1 MSKPTAKPWEPQ
13 EIDGKKEGTKAY
25 QAFSLYLLQEE
36 GERSAAKVAEEL
48 GKSENLIYRWC
59 SQWNWVERA
68 ALYDAEQLRRRRVQQ
83 EKEIANMRKRHATLA
98 TNMLAKAAKALQTKA
113 PEELTPQDIKAF
125 VDVASKLERISR
137 GDSGEV
143 VEERD
148 GGQAIN
154 PVQIY
159 IPDNNRD
166 GGEEDDGE

>member
-13 EIDGKKEGTKAY
+13 EIDGKKEGTKPY
-25 QAFSLYLLQEE
+25 QAFSLYLLQED
-36 GERSAAKVAEEL
+36 ERSTAKVAQEL
-48 GKSENLIYRWC
+48 GKSKALIQRWS

-68 ALYDAEQLRRRRVQQ
+68 AQYDAEQLRRRRVEQ
-83 EKEIANMRKRHATLA
+83 EKEIAAMRRRHANLA
-98 TNMLAKAAKALQTKA
+98 TNMLATAAKALKA
-113 PEELTPQDIKAF
+113 KTPEELTPQDIKAW

-137 GDSGEV
+137 GDSGDV

-148 GGQAIN
+148 GGKAIN

-166 GGEEDDGE
+166 GGDEDDGE